1 MKKLLLIL
9 SLLSILLISACSSA
23 PDKLNSSEQVET
35 ILNFFV
41 SNAVLMDNYSA
52 VFESE
57 DDYHV
62 VLDNNNS
69 MFFDKKTGI
78 MYCLQEDGASKNCG
92 SVYLAMINDSL
103 LIDLEG
109 LSCTPLINGTMDIN
123 YECDNSTIKEY
134 YSLQDDLHRR
144 KLFLP
149 AVQK

>member
-1 MKKLLLIL
+1 MCGV
-9 SLLSILLISACSSA
+9 LISACSPL

-35 ILNFFV
+35 ILDSFL
-41 SNAVLMDNYSA
+41 SNNVLMDNYST
-52 VFESE
+52 VFGSE
-57 DDYHV
+57 DDYRV

-78 MYCLQEDGASKNCG
+78 MYCLQEEGESRNCG

-109 LSCTPLINGTMDIN
+109 LSCTPLVNGTLDIN
-123 YECDNSTIKEY
+123 IDCDNSTIKEY
-134 YSLQDDLHRR
+134 YRLQDDLHRR
-144 KLFLP
+144 KSFLP

>member
-1 MKKLLLIL
+1 MKRLLLLLIVFSVVL
-9 SLLSILLISACSSA
+9 VSACSSA
-23 PDKLNSSEQVET
+23 PDKLNSTEQVKT
-35 ILNFFV
+35 ILDSFI
-41 SNAVLMDNYSA
+41 SNNVLMDNYSE

-57 DDYHV
+57 GDYQV

-78 MYCLQEDGASKNCG
+78 MYCLQEEGKSKNCG
-92 SVYLAMINDSL
+92 SVYLALINDSL

-109 LSCTPLINGTMDIN
+109 LSCTPLINGTMDVN
-123 YECDNSTIKEY
+123 YDCDNLTIKEY
-134 YSLQDDLHRR
+134 YSLQDDLHRK